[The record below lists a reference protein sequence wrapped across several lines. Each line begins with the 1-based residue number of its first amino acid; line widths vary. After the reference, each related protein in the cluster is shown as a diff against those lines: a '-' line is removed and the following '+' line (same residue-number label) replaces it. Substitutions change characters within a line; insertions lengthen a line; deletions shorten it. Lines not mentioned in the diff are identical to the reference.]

1 MPITISEKAAAQVS
15 SLFDKEGKAGAMLRV
30 WVAGLG
36 CSGFSYGM
44 GIEEKE
50 PEEGDSIFETNGVKI
65 VVDRD
70 SARYMDG
77 SRIDFTEDPES
88 GGFSVDNPNPAPESA
103 CNCAGGCGT
112 AEEGET
118 SAGAQPAASEAETSY
133 TG

>member
-1 MPITISEKAAAQVS
+1 MPITVSDKAAVQLS
-15 SLFDKEGKAGAMLRV
+15 SLFDNEGKAGAMLRV

-44 GIEEKE
+44 GIEEKP

-77 SRIDFTEDPES
+77 SRIDFIEDPES
-88 GGFSVDNPNPAPESA
+88 GGFSVDNPNPVPESA
-103 CNCAGGCGT
+103 CNCAGCGGT
-112 AEEGET
+112 AKTAEDAAGAG
-118 SAGAQPAASEAETSY
+118 SAGSEAETSLSD
-133 TG
+133 

>member
-1 MPITISEKAAAQVS
+1 MPITVSDKAAVQLS

-44 GIEEKE
+44 GIEDKP

-77 SRIDFTEDPES
+77 SRIDFIEDPES
-88 GGFSVDNPNPAPESA
+88 GGFSVDNPNPVPESA
-103 CNCAGGCGT
+103 CNCAGCGGT
-112 AEEGET
+112 AKTEDA
-118 SAGAQPAASEAETSY
+118 AGAGSAASEAETSLS
-133 TG
+133 G